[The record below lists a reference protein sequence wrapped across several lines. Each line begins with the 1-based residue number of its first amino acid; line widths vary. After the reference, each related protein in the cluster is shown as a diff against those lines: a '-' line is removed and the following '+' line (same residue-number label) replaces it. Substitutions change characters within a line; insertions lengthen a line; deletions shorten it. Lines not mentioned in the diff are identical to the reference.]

1 MIHKIERLTSI
12 GRFRNYQATGDVA
25 FKKLTLFYGDNGGGK
40 TTLTSILRSLTE
52 NKPEIIT
59 RRKSTNQTTVQAAQI
74 VERNT
79 TVNTQ
84 HTFNH
89 TTGWSVPFPNIE
101 IFDIHFVNENIYSG
115 FDFNDDHK
123 KQLHQFVIGAVGVSI
138 QQQIEQNK
146 SDKTTSKQIQGT
158 LEQQIIQHVGNKL
171 TTELMPSFL
180 TIPIAQ
186 ANNIDRLIVA
196 AETTLA
202 SANANSVI
210 QTLQPLSQLTQIN
223 SNIDFTTLIADL
235 QTTSQAIQ
243 DVALKALFN
252 AHCKDL
258 LDNRIDDPENW
269 LRKGFSYLESKKAKS
284 SDESTTVLSCPFCK
298 QPVNYDLDNINAFTI
313 QFNEEFNSLVHRI
326 QTHLDSLQT
335 FNLETAIQALD
346 NINQTNAGRI
356 TSWSTHLPNTVQA
369 PTFSVLNKE
378 ALRAEFQNLISAVQL
393 KLKNPSVAVAHATAT
408 AFQSSLQTINT
419 SLIAYNQSVNTYN
432 GAITNFRTTI
442 QTTAQAQL
450 QVEKLKR
457 TKKRFDATIIP
468 MCTQLIAEK
477 QKLRGLE
484 TAYTQL
490 SQQQQIAATA
500 FFSNYKTRINHYLG
514 TVFKTLFRIEDVV
527 HIPPQGRATQSKI
540 GYKLTIDGQDIS
552 FDPTQQRSA
561 KDCLSEGDKS
571 TIALAFFLSKLDID
585 PGKADKILVFDDPL
599 SSFDSNRRMYTVQLI
614 KELFPQIK
622 QVIVLSHNEFFLFEL
637 SKSFSASDKKTLR
650 ITPDFIAKSS
660 TIEPLLLDSMV
671 ENDYFKHIKELE
683 NFLRHPD
690 IDKKETV
697 LGWLRNVLESHIR
710 FKFYRQLSGIPS
722 NNQTFGTL
730 ITTLV
735 NQGVVFRDNTNPT
748 GIISKLNLING
759 ISCKPHHGEAT
770 PDFTTLGINPN
781 TMNVTELA
789 GFIVDTL
796 DLIDNRL

>member
-59 RRKSTNQTTVQAAQI
+59 RRKSTNQTTAQAAQI
-74 VERNT
+74 VERNELIS
-79 TVNTQ
+79 TQ

-89 TTGWSVPFPNIE
+89 TNGWSVPFPNIE

-146 SDKTTSKQIQGT
+146 LDKTNSKQIQGT

-171 TTELMPSFL
+171 TTELIPSFL
-180 TIPIAQ
+180 TIPISQ
-186 ANNIDRLIVA
+186 ANSIDQLIVA
-196 AETTLA
+196 AETALA

-210 QTLQPLSQLTQIN
+210 QTLQPLSQLSPIN
-223 SNIDFTTLIADL
+223 SSINFASLIDDL

-243 DVALKALFN
+243 DFTLKALFKT
-252 AHCKDL
+252 HCEDL

-269 LRKGFSYLESKKAKS
+269 LRKGFFYLESKKAKS
-284 SDESTTVLSCPFCK
+284 PNEPTTVLSCPFCK
-298 QPVNYDLDNINAFTI
+298 QPVNYEIDIINAFSI
-313 QFNEEFNSLVHRI
+313 QFNEEFSSLVLRI
-326 QTHLDSLQT
+326 QAHLNLLQA
-335 FNLETAIQALD
+335 FNLEAAIQALD
-346 NINQTNAGRI
+346 NVNQTNAGRI
-356 TSWSTHLPNTVQA
+356 SSWTTHLSNTVQV
-369 PTFSVLNKE
+369 PTVNLLSKE
-378 ALRAEFQNLISAVQL
+378 ALKAEFQDLIYAVQL

-408 AFQSSLQTINT
+408 IFQSSLQTINT
-419 SLIAYNQSVNTYN
+419 NIIAYNQSVNTYN
-432 GAITNFRTTI
+432 GAITHFLSTI
-442 QTTAQAQL
+442 QTKAQAEL

-457 TKKRFDATIIP
+457 IKKRFDATIAP
-468 MCTQLIAEK
+468 MCTQLIEEK

-484 TAYTQL
+484 IAYTQL

-500 FFSNYKTRINHYLG
+500 FFSDYKTRINHYLE

-527 HIPPQGRATQSKI
+527 HIPPKGRATQSKI

-552 FDPTQQRSA
+552 FDPTQQCSA

-637 SKSFSASDKKTLR
+637 SKSFSASDKKALR
-650 ITPDFIAKSS
+650 ITPDFIAKAS

-683 NFLRHPD
+683 SFLRHPD
-690 IDKKETV
+690 IAKKETV

-710 FKFYRQLSGIPS
+710 FKFYRQLSGISS
-722 NNQTFGTL
+722 NNQTFGNL

-735 NQGVVFRDNTNPT
+735 SQGVVFRDNTNST
-748 GIISKLNLING
+748 EIISKLNLING
-759 ISCKPHHGEAT
+759 VSCKPHHGEEA
-770 PDFTTLGINPN
+770 PDFTVLGINPN

-796 DLIDNRL
+796 DLIDNKL

>member
-1 MIHKIERLTSI
+1 MIHKIERLTTI
-12 GRFRNYQATGDVA
+12 GRFRNYQASGDVA

-52 NKPEIIT
+52 NKPEIVT
-59 RRKSTNQTTVQAAQI
+59 RRKSTNHTTAQAAQI
-74 VERNT
+74 VERNLT
-79 TVNTQ
+79 TDTQ

-89 TTGWSVPFPNIE
+89 TSGWSVPLPNIE
-101 IFDIHFVNENIYSG
+101 IFDIHFVNENIHSG

-123 KQLHQFVIGAVGVSI
+123 KQLHQFVIGSVGVSI

-146 SDKTTSKQIQGT
+146 LDKTASKQLQGT
-158 LEQQIIQHVGNKL
+158 LEQQIIQQVGNKL
-171 TTELMPSFL
+171 IPELIPTFL

-186 ANNIDRLIVA
+186 ANNIDQLIA
-196 AETTLA
+196 NAETALA
-202 SANANSVI
+202 SANANTII
-210 QTLQPLSQLTQIN
+210 QTLQPLSQLTTITSSIN
-223 SNIDFTTLIADL
+223 FTTLIADL

-243 DVALKALFN
+243 DVALKTLFN
-252 AHCKDL
+252 AHCQDL
-258 LDNRIDDPENW
+258 LDNKIDDPEKW

-284 SDESTTVLSCPFCK
+284 SDESPTVLSCPFCK
-298 QPVNYDLDNINAFTI
+298 QPVNYSLDIINAFTI
-313 QFNEEFNSLVHRI
+313 QFNEEFNSLVQRI
-326 QTHLDSLQT
+326 QTHLNSLRA
-335 FNLETAIQALD
+335 FNLETAIQAID
-346 NINQTNAGRI
+346 NINQINAGKI
-356 TSWSTHLPNTVQA
+356 TSWSTHLPKTIQSPSFNI
-369 PTFSVLNKE
+369 LNKE
-378 ALRAEFQNLISAVQL
+378 ALKAEFQELISAVQL

-408 AFQSSLQTINT
+408 VFQSSLQTINT
-419 SLIAYNQSVNTYN
+419 NQIAYNQSVTNYN
-432 GAITNFRTTI
+432 EAITTFRASI

-457 TKKRFDATIIP
+457 TKKRFDVSIVP

-484 TAYTQL
+484 IAYTQL

-614 KELFPQIK
+614 KDLFPQIK
-622 QVIVLSHNEFFLFEL
+622 QVIVLSHNELFLFEL
-637 SKSFSASDKKTLR
+637 SKHFSANEKKTLR
-650 ITPDFIAKSS
+650 ITPNFITKASI
-660 TIEPLLLDSMV
+660 IEPLNLETMV

-683 NFLRHPD
+683 KFLQHPD

-730 ITTLV
+730 ISTLISQSV
-735 NQGVVFRDNTNPT
+735 IFRDNANSTA
-748 GIISKLNLING
+748 IISKLNIING

-770 PDFTTLGINPN
+770 PDFTTLGANPN

>member
-25 FKKLTLFYGDNGGGK
+25 FKKLTLFYGDIGVGK

-59 RRKSTNQTTVQAAQI
+59 RRKSTNQTTAQAAQI

-79 TVNTQ
+79 TIDTQ

-146 SDKTTSKQIQGT
+146 LDKTTSKQIQGT

-180 TIPIAQ
+180 TIPISQ
-186 ANNIDRLIVA
+186 ANNIDQLIVA
-196 AETTLA
+196 AETALT

-210 QTLQPLSQLTQIN
+210 QTLQPLSQLTPIN
-223 SNIDFTTLIADL
+223 SSINFTTLIADL

-258 LDNRIDDPENW
+258 LDNKIDDPENW
-269 LRKGFSYLESKKAKS
+269 LRKGFSYLESKKAKL

-298 QPVNYDLDNINAFTI
+298 QPVNYDIDIINAFTI

-326 QTHLDSLQT
+326 QAHLNSLQA

-356 TSWSTHLPNTVQA
+356 TSWSTHLPDTVQA
-369 PTFSVLNKE
+369 PTFNILNKE
-378 ALRAEFQNLISAVQL
+378 ALKAEFQDLISAVQL
-393 KLKNPSVAVAHATAT
+393 KLKNPSVAVAHTTAT
-408 AFQSSLQTINT
+408 VFQSSLQAINT
-419 SLIAYNQSVNTYN
+419 NLIAYNQSVNTYN

-484 TAYTQL
+484 SAYTQL
-490 SQQQQIAATA
+490 SQQQQIAETA

-561 KDCLSEGDKS
+561 KDSLSEGDKS

-585 PGKADKILVFDDPL
+585 PGKADKILVFD
-599 SSFDSNRRMYTVQLI
+599 
-614 KELFPQIK
+614 
-622 QVIVLSHNEFFLFEL
+622 
-637 SKSFSASDKKTLR
+637 
-650 ITPDFIAKSS
+650 
-660 TIEPLLLDSMV
+660 
-671 ENDYFKHIKELE
+671 
-683 NFLRHPD
+683 
-690 IDKKETV
+690 
-697 LGWLRNVLESHIR
+697 
-710 FKFYRQLSGIPS
+710 
-722 NNQTFGTL
+722 
-730 ITTLV
+730 
-735 NQGVVFRDNTNPT
+735 
-748 GIISKLNLING
+748 
-759 ISCKPHHGEAT
+759 
-770 PDFTTLGINPN
+770 
-781 TMNVTELA
+781 
-789 GFIVDTL
+789 
-796 DLIDNRL
+796 